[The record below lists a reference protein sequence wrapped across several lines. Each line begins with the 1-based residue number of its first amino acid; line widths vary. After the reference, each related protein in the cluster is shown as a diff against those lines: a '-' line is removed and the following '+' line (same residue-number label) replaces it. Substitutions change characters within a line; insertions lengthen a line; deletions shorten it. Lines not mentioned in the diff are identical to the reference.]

1 MFPDSIRAK
10 TTDKVLH
17 NFRTNENGNWHCFKN
32 ILPEGITVW
41 RSYRTPTA
49 CFHFGCRGKTPEEMS
64 CPPLQTGS
72 NAPDLITC
80 SNKHISPCWHWVVY
94 EDVQEPESW
103 AVVSNHIHSCSV
115 HFRRTIIFITSLS
128 SSLRHRTWQH
138 LGLAHCLYVSVFKK
152 KIVFFQYKYLGLA
165 RHLFA

>member
-1 MFPDSIRAK
+1 M
-10 TTDKVLH
+10 
-17 NFRTNENGNWHCFKN
+17 
-32 ILPEGITVW
+32 
-41 RSYRTPTA
+41 PTM
-49 CFHFGCRGKTPEEMS
+49 C
-64 CPPLQTGS
+64 S

-80 SNKHISPCWHWVVY
+80 SNKPISPCWHWDVY
-94 EDVQEPESW
+94 KDVQEPESS

-138 LGLAHCLYVSVFKK
+138 LGLVHCLYVSVFKK

-165 RHLFA
+165 TSLHNLPDFLASHLYLAMVALSTPAR